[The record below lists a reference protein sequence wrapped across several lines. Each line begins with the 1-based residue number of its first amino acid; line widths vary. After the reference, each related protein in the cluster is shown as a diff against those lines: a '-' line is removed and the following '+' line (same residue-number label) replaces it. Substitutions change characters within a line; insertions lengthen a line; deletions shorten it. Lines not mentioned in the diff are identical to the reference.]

1 MGKGQW
7 QFEGGGFHESLPEG
21 RSAGTLEVSPVSVKF
36 VSDAGTVEMP
46 VSGLQMELGG
56 SANRMLFLKHSE
68 QPDWTFFTTDH
79 ALMEH
84 PVFAKDARTAE
95 ARSSVRRTKW
105 MSRAS
110 ALTFLG
116 IVVAIAL
123 GLWWAKDPMAAAVA
137 QKIPVEM
144 EQKIGDAAFSSH
156 APANKLVTEEA
167 ILEDFKKLSDP
178 LLEAVESERYTFEF
192 HILEDPTL
200 NAFALPGGKM
210 AIHTGL
216 ILKAESA
223 EEVLGVMAHEM
234 AHVELQHSMRNLVEM
249 VGLYGIISAVLGDVS
264 GIAAILVNNAPYLMQ
279 MKFSRDHEREA
290 DAMGFQ
296 YLMKANIDPR
306 GMVAFFEKIQK
317 EHDEAGAPDMDG
329 ALSMLSTHP
338 ATKERIAN
346 LNALIENEAGSGPYR
361 IIDLDFEAFQEK
373 LETLL
378 KE

>member
-1 MGKGQW
+1 
-7 QFEGGGFHESLPEG
+7 
-21 RSAGTLEVSPVSVKF
+21 
-36 VSDAGTVEMP
+36 
-46 VSGLQMELGG
+46 
-56 SANRMLFLKHSE
+56 
-68 QPDWTFFTTDH
+68 
-79 ALMEH
+79 
-84 PVFAKDARTAE
+84 
-95 ARSSVRRTKW
+95 
-105 MSRAS
+105 MSRAA

-249 VGLYGIISAVLGDVS
+249 VG
-264 GIAAILVNNAPYLMQ
+264 
-279 MKFSRDHEREA
+279 
-290 DAMGFQ
+290 
-296 YLMKANIDPR
+296 
-306 GMVAFFEKIQK
+306 
-317 EHDEAGAPDMDG
+317 
-329 ALSMLSTHP
+329 
-338 ATKERIAN
+338 
-346 LNALIENEAGSGPYR
+346 
-361 IIDLDFEAFQEK
+361 
-373 LETLL
+373 
-378 KE
+378 

>member
-21 RSAGTLEVSPVSVKF
+21 RTAGTLEVSPVRVKF

-105 MSRAS
+105 MSRAA

-249 VGLYGIISAVLGDVS
+249 VGLYGITSAVLGDVS

-373 LETLL
+373 LEALL

>member
-1 MGKGQW
+1 MGEGQW

-21 RSAGTLEVSPVSVKF
+21 RTAGTLEVSPVSVKF
-36 VSDAGTVEMP
+36 VSNTGTVEMP

-56 SANRMLFLKHSE
+56 SANRMLFLKHPK

-84 PVFAKDARTAE
+84 PVFARDARMAG
-95 ARSSVRRTKW
+95 ARSSVRRSKW

-144 EQKIGDAAFSSH
+144 EQKIGDAAFSAH

-178 LLEAVESERYTFEF
+178 LIEAVESERYTFEF
-192 HILEDPTL
+192 HILEDTTL

-296 YLMKANIDPR
+296 YMMKANINPR

-338 ATKERIAN
+338 ATKERITS
-346 LNALIENEAGSGPYR
+346 LNALIKNEAGSGPYR

-373 LETLL
+373 IEALL